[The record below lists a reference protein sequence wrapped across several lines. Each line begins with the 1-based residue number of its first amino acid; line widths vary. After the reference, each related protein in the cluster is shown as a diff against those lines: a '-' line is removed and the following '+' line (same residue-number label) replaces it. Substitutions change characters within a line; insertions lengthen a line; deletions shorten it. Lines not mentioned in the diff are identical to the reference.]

1 MSRIALDANASG
13 TGVFTIASPN
23 SNTDYTINLP
33 EISGGEFVATDA
45 SGNVTIGSTD
55 AGNAGTLNLSVGLA
69 GTTAG
74 GIQLWSPT
82 NGSHFVQ
89 FGDSTGGD
97 GPYRGLVGY
106 NHTNDALIMYTA
118 GTESA
123 RIDSSGN
130 VGIGLTPSAWSTGKA
145 VELGFQGN
153 ALWGNA
159 ADEVIVSQNAYYNSG
174 WKYATNRVATHYSQY
189 NGAHRW
195 FTAPSGT
202 ANGALTWSESM
213 RIDASGRVG
222 IGTTTLVNPLTVNL
236 TANANSKTSGS
247 AFDGGAIRLTASAG
261 LSGTNSEMAILA
273 GAEDSLSAGIGFA
286 RENGGNWG
294 TQIRFYNHST
304 SITTTDELTERMRID
319 ASGNLLWANTGG
331 VSSSQSGIVF
341 SNTTHS
347 YIQISGG
354 SDTNFRY
361 RMEFINGNGQVG
373 TITTNGS
380 STSYNTSS
388 DYRLKENLVG
398 LDNGID
404 RLKQIPVYR
413 FNFIADPNTTVD
425 GFIAHEVQ
433 DVVPEAI
440 SGSKDAVD
448 AEGNPEYQGIDQSKL
463 VPLLT
468 AALQEAITKIEDLES
483 RLSAVEAN

>member
-1 MSRIALDANASG
+1 MAITLDGTDGVTTTGLTSNGIDDNATSTAVTINSSGTVGIGTTTPNAAYALDVVGSIRATNSAGSTIIANRTSAPGSVELQYSG
-13 TGVFTIASPN
+13 TQTAQFSA
-23 SNTDYTINLP
+23 L
-33 EISGGEFVATDA
+33 SGGGVATY
-45 SGNVTIGSTD
+45 VGST
-55 AGNAGTLNLSVGLA
+55 
-69 GTTAG
+69 
-74 GIQLWSPT
+74 PT
-82 NGSHFVQ
+82 EV
-89 FGDSTGGD
+89 
-97 GPYRGLVGY
+97 
-106 NHTNDALIMYTA
+106 M
-118 GTESA
+118 
-123 RIDSSGN
+123 RIDASGN
-130 VGIGLTPSAWSTGKA
+130 VGIGTSSPLLDF
-145 VELGFQGN
+145 V
-153 ALWGNA
+153 
-159 ADEVIVSQNAYYNSG
+159 VSN
-174 WKYATNRVATHYSQY
+174 
-189 NGAHRW
+189 NGAQG
-195 FTAPSGT
+195 FEV
-202 ANGALTWSESM
+202 N
-213 RIDASGRVG
+213 ASG
-222 IGTTTLVNPLTVNL
+222 II
-236 TANANSKTSGS
+236 SGGV
-247 AFDGGAIRLTASAG
+247 DV
-261 LSGTNSEMAILA
+261 LS
-273 GAEDSLSAGIGFA
+273 
-286 RENGGNWG
+286 
-294 TQIRFYNHST
+294 YNRST
-304 SITTTDELTERMRID
+304 SAYAPIYNNASYYVWATSTTERMRLD